1 MKDKSNK
8 SPIKKGFTNADDQRL
23 KLRTGNLKEEDGNL
37 KINRSSEDNSRIKE
51 LEKLLN
57 KRESEIKTLK
67 ERLKNDKEILQDV
80 IGEKKLL
87 NKKIQDFELKEI
99 DAKLNEFQKLQQN
112 HYKTEHRLQV
122 TKKLLD
128 EANEKIGKLE
138 KIIEDLK
145 NMGNINYILGRF
157 PESYKEYEKNK

>member
-8 SPIKKGFTNADDQRL
+8 SPIKKGFTNADDQHL

-37 KINRSSEDNSRIKE
+37 KINRSSEDNSRVKE

-112 HYKTEHRLQV
+112 HY
-122 TKKLLD
+122 
-128 EANEKIGKLE
+128 
-138 KIIEDLK
+138 
-145 NMGNINYILGRF
+145 
-157 PESYKEYEKNK
+157 